1 MTYNRIS
8 SVKNHFLPIFLF
20 FCLALAACEDES
32 GCVSDT
38 TNLVQLSFFTIDD
51 TTQRNT
57 EETIVE
63 GILPIGGE
71 GYRLDSVPTARS
83 SAFFSLNPSENAAT
97 FYLVRE
103 DGQVDTIA
111 LSYQREQTLI
121 SPDCGPAQRY
131 FNLDTVAGSSTFD
144 SIRIVDRELSDLNG
158 PTSPNIEIYTCPD
171 TFYTDNILINFVEK
185 EADTTLIRA
194 DSLFVQSIRD
204 DRGQVLAEPN
214 DTIVGSLRVPV
225 NPQANSVTL
234 TFELLPHDGDPA
246 RTETLTL
253 SYEAETLRLAR
264 QCRQELR
271 YFDLDTVGYTFD
283 SLSIEDSELAIDV
296 PLNIEVIDI
305 LE

>member
-32 GCVSDT
+32 GCVSDDSDRAIVT
-38 TNLVQLSFFTIDD
+38 FYQIDD
-51 TTQRNT
+51 TVQRNLDND
-57 EETIVE
+57 IRV
-63 GILPIGGE
+63 GIIPVGGNPDSTNINDGLP
-71 GYRLDSVPTARS
+71 
-83 SAFFSLNPSENAAT
+83 LNPSADGVT
-97 FYLVRE
+97 YYLFYD
-103 DGQVDTIA
+103 DGSLDTVV

-121 SPDCGPAQRY
+121 SPECGPSQRY
-131 FNLDTVAGSSTFD
+131 FNLAVDTSLTTLD
-144 SIRIVDRELSDLNG
+144 SIRVVDQEVSSLNS

-171 TFYTDNILINFVEK
+171 TFYTDNIRINFLEK

-264 QCRQELR
+264 QCRQETR